1 MTSLFVAAAGA
12 AADAVHDRRRNEIT
26 RAIGAGS
33 DGQADYWMV
42 PAEPGD
48 VVFAAAPNG
57 RGLRVTFGL
66 VTATGRAHDDAADA
80 SSAAALSSTAEDLA
94 AWEVDA
100 PVHRGRLRGSVIVP
114 VLLRMPDQSE
124 VVEMVDVRI
133 GLVSAGFDADLVVPS
148 EVVAEIAMLKAVAY
162 TYMMNTEHRLELM
175 ERQREALQALV
186 AMWERH
192 PERMD
197 PQYLEDRRVAEE
209 AGDDAAARRAVV
221 DQVASLSDGRAWVE
235 HHRWC
240 THHGH

>member
-1 MTSLFVAAAGA
+1 MDLADDVAYSVHDVEDAITSGHLDVRALRDPAEVAAVAANAARTYARDLPASALVGAMERLTSSGVVPESYDGTRRSLARLKDMTSTLIGHFAQSVT
-12 AADAVHDRRRNEIT
+12 DAT
-26 RAIGAGS
+26 RERHP
-33 DGQADYWMV
+33 QATLT
-42 PAEPGD
+42 
-48 VVFAAAPNG
+48 
-57 RGLRVTFGL
+57 R
-66 VTATGRAHDDAADA
+66 
-80 SSAAALSSTAEDLA
+80 
-94 AWEVDA
+94 
-100 PVHRGRLRGSVIVP
+100 
-114 VLLRMPDQSE
+114 
-124 VVEMVDVRI
+124 
-133 GLVSAGFDADLVVPS
+133 FDADLVVPS